1 MASTTSKIAWG
12 IITIIVV
19 ALLAVGW
26 FGYTR
31 ILQPNVPSSLE
42 NEIIQIPRGLSYD
55 QYVDLLVEND
65 LLNNRSTFEW
75 TAKQM
80 KFDQRTPRS
89 GQFRIPAGASNLEL
103 IRHLRSAAQE
113 PVKYTINSKRLLS
126 DIAAANAEQLEADS
140 AAFMAAFTD
149 QELLNELDLTPET
162 VIAAIIPNTYNLFW
176 NISPEAYLK
185 RMVKERDAFW
195 KKNGRLEKAKKLNM
209 TPTQVTT
216 LASIVQKETNY
227 NPEKRRMAGVYYNRF
242 LGKQGIRKLQ
252 ADPTVVFAVGDFSL
266 RRVLNVHLE
275 TDSPYN
281 TYMYEGLPPGPIA
294 QPDIYTIDATLEL
307 ETHDYMYFCAAPNHS
322 GSHLF
327 ARNLNQHN
335 VNAKKYRRWRY
346 SPEYERSLQD

>member
-1 MASTTSKIAWG
+1 MASSKSKIIWAVLTVLFVIG
-12 IITIIVV
+12 LGV
-19 ALLAVGW
+19 AW
-26 FGYTR
+26 FGYSR
-31 ILQPNVPSSLE
+31 ILKPNVPSSLS
-42 NEIIQIPRGLSYD
+42 NEILQVPRGLDYT
-55 QYVDLLVEND
+55 QYVDLLDEKGILKD
-65 LLNNRSTFEW
+65 RSTFEW

-80 KFDQRTPRS
+80 KFDKRTPRS
-89 GQFRIPAGASNLEL
+89 GQFKIPADANNLEL
-103 IRHLRSAAQE
+103 IRFLRSAAQE

-149 QELLNELDLTPET
+149 ADLLKELELTPET
-162 VIAAIIPNTYNLFW
+162 VIAAIIPNTYNLYW
-176 NISPEAYLK
+176 NILPEDYLK

-195 KKNGRLEKAKKLNM
+195 SKNGRLNKAKKLNM
-209 TPTQVTT
+209 TPTQVTI

-252 ADPTVVFAVGDFSL
+252 ADPTVVFAVGDFTL
-266 RRVLNVHLE
+266 RRVLNEHLE
-275 TDSPYN
+275 YDSPYN

-307 ETHDYMYFCAAPNHS
+307 ELHDYMYFCAAPNHS

-327 ARNLNQHN
+327 ARSLNQHN
-335 VNAKKYRRWRY
+335 VNARKYRSWRY
-346 SPEYERSLQD
+346 SPEYERSLRD